1 MDELYL
7 LRMAFKHPPDL
18 QRYPFSLPAVKNL
31 EKLQFDKPITFLMG
45 ENGTG
50 KSTLLEAIAV
60 NFGFNPEGG
69 TRNFCFSSRD
79 THSCLWREITL
90 VKGYRRPRDG
100 FFLRAESFYNAASY
114 IDELDEQ
121 PAPSPRVIASYGGV
135 SLHKMSHGES
145 FFALATQ
152 RFSGQGLYLLDE
164 PEAALSPFKQM
175 ALLSRI
181 CELARQESQFVIAT
195 HSPILSACP
204 NSRIYLLEESGV
216 RPVEYRETPHYQ
228 LTKAFLDAPERML
241 RELTGRSG
249 SREADR

>member
-1 MDELYL
+1 MDEGYIQ
-7 LRMAFKHPPDL
+7 RMTWKRSPDSG
-18 QRYPFSLPAVKNL
+18 RYPFTLPAVREL
-31 EKLQFDKPITFLMG
+31 EKIRFDRPVTFLMG

-69 TRNFCFSSRD
+69 TRNFQFTSRD
-79 THSCLWREITL
+79 THSSLWKEITL

-121 PAPSPRVIASYGGV
+121 PTPAPKVIQAYGGV
-135 SLHKMSHGES
+135 SLHRMSHGES
-145 FFALATQ
+145 FFTLAIQ

-181 CELARQESQFVIAT
+181 CELAKQGSQFIIAT
-195 HSPILSACP
+195 HSAILSACP
-204 NSRIYLLEESGV
+204 NSRIYQLEESGV
-216 RPVEYRETPHYQ
+216 RCVIYRDTPHYQ

-241 RELTGRSG
+241 RELT
-249 SREADR
+249 D

>member
-1 MDELYL
+1 ME
-7 LRMAFKHPPDL
+7 AFA
-18 QRYPFSLPAVKNL
+18 RFGSYPFTLPAVREL
-31 EKLQFDKPITFLMG
+31 EKIRFDRPVTFLMG

-50 KSTLLEAIAV
+50 KSTLWRPLPSTLALILKAV
-60 NFGFNPEGG
+60 PGISSF
-69 TRNFCFSSRD
+69 TSRD
-79 THSCLWREITL
+79 SPNSSLWKEITL

-121 PAPSPRVIASYGGV
+121 PTPAPKVIQAYGGV
-135 SLHKMSHGES
+135 SLHRMSHGES
-145 FFALATQ
+145 FFTLAIQ

-181 CELARQESQFVIAT
+181 CELAKQGSQFIIAT
-195 HSPILSACP
+195 HSAILSACP

-216 RPVEYRETPHYQ
+216 RCVNYRDTPHYQ

-241 RELTGRSG
+241 RELT
-249 SREADR
+249 D

>member
-1 MDELYL
+1 MDEQFIQ
-7 LRMAFKHPPDL
+7 RMAFKHPPDFS
-18 QRYPFSLPAVKNL
+18 RYPFSLPAVREL
-31 EKLQFDKPITFLMG
+31 EKIRFDRPVTFLMG

-50 KSTLLEAIAV
+50 KSTLLEAVAV

-69 TRNFCFSSRD
+69 TRNFSFSSRD
-79 THSCLWREITL
+79 THSSLCREITL

-114 IDELDEQ
+114 IDELDSQ
-121 PAPSPRVIASYGGV
+121 PAAAPRIIQSYGGV
-135 SLHKMSHGES
+135 SLHRMSHGES

-181 CELARQESQFVIAT
+181 CELVEQGSQFVVAT
-195 HSPILSACP
+195 HSAILSACP
-204 NSRIYLLEESGV
+204 NSRIYLLEESGI
-216 RPVEYRETPHYQ
+216 RPVEYRDTPHYQ
-228 LTKAFLDAPERML
+228 LTKAFLDAPERMV
-241 RELTGRSG
+241 RELTGTDSP
-249 SREADR
+249 DFT